1 MPTVAIIGASR
12 GIGLGFAE
20 AYAADGWTVHATTR
34 TPLRPGALGAVGG
47 ARGGSVTLHEMDV
60 VNAGHIA
67 ALAAALDGVG
77 LDVLIH
83 NAGVYGDGLSREQ
96 VMEINAEAPIRVVE
110 ALLPALERGAQRKIA
125 ILTSQMGA
133 KHGGRAPSG
142 TYGASKAALNDSFR
156 DREPQWRQRGMTAV
170 VFHPG
175 WVQTDMG
182 GRNASVTVKASVAG
196 MRKVIAGLQ
205 PADSGRFLTW
215 QGRELAW

>member
-1 MPTVAIIGASR
+1 
-12 GIGLGFAE
+12 
-20 AYAADGWTVHATTR
+20 
-34 TPLRPGALGAVGG
+34 
-47 ARGGSVTLHEMDV
+47 
-60 VNAGHIA
+60 
-67 ALAAALDGVG
+67 
-77 LDVLIH
+77 
-83 NAGVYGDGLSREQ
+83 
-96 VMEINAEAPIRVVE
+96 
-110 ALLPALERGAQRKIA
+110 
-125 ILTSQMGA
+125 MGA